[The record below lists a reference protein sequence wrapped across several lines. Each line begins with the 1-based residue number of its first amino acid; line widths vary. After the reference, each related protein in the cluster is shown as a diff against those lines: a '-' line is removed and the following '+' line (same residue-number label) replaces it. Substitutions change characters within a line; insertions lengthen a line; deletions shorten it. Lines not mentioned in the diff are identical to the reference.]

1 MAVGTYARQ
10 ADFRNFDVHTPWVE
24 QYSSSSTSAGGGL
37 FSYHQISFDRPDMAA
52 GFFEVFGPN
61 LGITSGTQTTFTSG
75 TITALRFRVLGEES
89 TFTES
94 SISELSLQATR
105 LQTAMVTADTT
116 DDQALLRSIYRLAD
130 TITLSSF
137 DDYAYG
143 FGGNDTISGGSG
155 NDRLFGQGG
164 VDSVSGDFGL
174 DTLSGG
180 FGADHLDGGGQADVL
195 RGNNGGDFLTGGAD
209 ADIFEFKAGDDS
221 DSITDWEDGVDTIRI
236 FGATS
241 VDIVDI
247 TGGAVR
253 IFGTNL
259 TITVANAEAADFQIV
274 TGSGFI
280 SLM

>member
-1 MAVGTYARQ
+1 
-10 ADFRNFDVHTPWVE
+10 
-24 QYSSSSTSAGGGL
+24 
-37 FSYHQISFDRPDMAA
+37 
-52 GFFEVFGPN
+52 
-61 LGITSGTQTTFTSG
+61 
-75 TITALRFRVLGEES
+75 
-89 TFTES
+89 
-94 SISELSLQATR
+94 LQATR